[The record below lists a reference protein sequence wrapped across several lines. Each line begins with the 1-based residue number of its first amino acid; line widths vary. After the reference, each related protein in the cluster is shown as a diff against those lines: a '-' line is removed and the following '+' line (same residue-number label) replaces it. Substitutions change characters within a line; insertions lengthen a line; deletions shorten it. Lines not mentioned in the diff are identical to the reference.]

1 MAILARRVSG
11 SRRRMLADINVV
23 PYIDV
28 MLVLVVILMVAA
40 PFVNPSLVELPSIGK
55 AQRAPDRPLE
65 LVIRIDNKV
74 ALRENN
80 KDLAVDMPSVIAE
93 ITKRQKVNP
102 DRPVPVVIHADKD
115 LKYDVVM
122 KVMDQLQRAD
132 VKRVGLAVRVTN

>member
-93 ITKRQKVNP
+93 ITRRQKANP